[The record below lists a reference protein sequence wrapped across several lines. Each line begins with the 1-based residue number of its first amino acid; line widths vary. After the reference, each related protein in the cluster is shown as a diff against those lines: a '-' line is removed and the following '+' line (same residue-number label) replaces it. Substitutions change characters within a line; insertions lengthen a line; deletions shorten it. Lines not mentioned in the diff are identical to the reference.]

1 MRLKNLAN
9 GLLDNEQRT
18 VTMRARKRRV
28 LQKWK
33 TKSLVAEPGLRLDAV
48 DLGEESPDIF
58 FKYTFC
64 IFSHNFTIAMKWK
77 SLK

>member
-1 MRLKNLAN
+1 MAN

-28 LQKWK
+28 LQKCK

-48 DLGEESPDIF
+48 DLGEESPDN
-58 FKYTFC
+58 

-77 SLK
+77 SLN